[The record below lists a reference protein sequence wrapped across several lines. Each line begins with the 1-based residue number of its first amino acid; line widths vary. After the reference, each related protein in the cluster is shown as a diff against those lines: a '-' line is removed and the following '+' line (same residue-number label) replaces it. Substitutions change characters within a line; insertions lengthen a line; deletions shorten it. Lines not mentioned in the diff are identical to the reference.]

1 MSARGN
7 TGWRVCIRMT
17 VTYFYIVVEYILQA
31 NDVTESAGYPINL
44 YHSTL
49 ICIITLALFIS
60 KRYSLAIIMFTFKE
74 SVTYLQLAVRGL
86 LKVHS

>member
-1 MSARGN
+1 MSACGN

-31 NDVTESAGYPINL
+31 NDVYRVWSGIQ
-44 YHSTL
+44 L

-60 KRYSLAIIMFTFKE
+60 ERYSLAIIMFTFKE
-74 SVTYLQLAVRGL
+74 SVTYLQFAVRGL